1 MECLIYGIWHGE
13 FGIGYLEW
21 GIRHEVIGMVCLV
34 WDICIVGDIIH
45 LVRGVWYYLFG
56 ISMGCLVLGVCHGV
70 DIIVCLM

>member
-1 MECLIYGIWHGE
+1 MHGE

-21 GIRHEVIGMVCLV
+21 GIRHEVVGMVCLV
-34 WDICIVGDIIH
+34 WGICIVDGIVH

-56 ISMGCLVLGVCHGV
+56 IIMGYLVLGVCRGV